1 MVCKDRL
8 EQCLEQA
15 AVPYSFQEHRT
26 VFTAQEVAQT
36 EHIPGH
42 MMAKPVIVN
51 ADGNLAMLVLPA
63 TEKVDLRKASEVLHA
78 KSMRLASETE
88 FQETFTDCEVG
99 AIPAFGNKTTRYRL
113 TERLPAAIANEF
125 ISRTRYRVVSD
136 PAQAAEVRPDRSCFK
151 QAGQMRLSLWTAS
164 TAAMEIAVCGS
175 LTPQR
180 DTCTDRSA
188 SQT

>member
-15 AVPYSFQEHRT
+15 AASYSFQQHRT

-36 EHIPGH
+36 EHIPGQ

-63 TEKVDLRKASEVLHA
+63 TEKLDLRKASEVLHA

-99 AIPAFGNKTTRYRL
+99 AIPAFGNLYGVPVVVDQMLAANESIVTQAGTHSETGRYR
-113 TERLPAAIANEF
+113 
-125 ISRTRYRVVSD
+125 
-136 PAQAAEVRPDRSCFK
+136 
-151 QAGQMRLSLWTAS
+151 
-164 TAAMEIAVCGS
+164 
-175 LTPQR
+175 
-180 DTCTDRSA
+180 
-188 SQT
+188 